1 MSLFD
6 TLWLRLD
13 LWQGMRLIIVIR
25 AATVLVSVLG
35 VAGTVME
42 RKRTVR
48 APRGY
53 AMVGEMLDD
62 YDDNKTCVEEDFET

>member
-1 MSLFD
+1 MFR
-6 TLWLRLD
+6 T
-13 LWQGMRLIIVIR
+13 
-25 AATVLVSVLG
+25 ATVLISALT

-53 AMVGEMLDD
+53 AMVGEQLDD
-62 YDDNKTCVEEDFET
+62 FDDNKTVVEEDFES